1 MLMFLRKPIA
11 YSAVIL
17 DKCHVSEEKL
27 TKDIEAGK
35 KEGRKEGRKKGRKE
49 EKEKGRRKERREE
62 IGSLC
67 SNRSSM
73 ILKDSL

>member
-35 KEGRKEGRKKGRKE
+35 KEGSKEGRKEGRKKGRKGE
-49 EKEKGRRKERREE
+49 RKKEGKKGGNRKFVF
-62 IGSLC
+62 
-67 SNRSSM
+67 
-73 ILKDSL
+73 

>member
-35 KEGRKEGRKKGRKE
+35 KEGRKEGRKKGRKGE
-49 EKEKGRRKERREE
+49 RKKEGKKGGNRKFVF
-62 IGSLC
+62 
-67 SNRSSM
+67 
-73 ILKDSL
+73 